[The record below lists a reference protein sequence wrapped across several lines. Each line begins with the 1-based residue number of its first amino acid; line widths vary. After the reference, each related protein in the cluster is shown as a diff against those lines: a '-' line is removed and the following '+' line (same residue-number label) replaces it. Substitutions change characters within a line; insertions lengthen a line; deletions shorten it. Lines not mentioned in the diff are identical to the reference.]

1 MKINRIITI
10 IMILL
15 QKEKISAKVL
25 ADKFAVSLRTI
36 YRDIEVVENAGIPI
50 ITFRGS
56 HGGISILKDYKIS
69 KGLFNKD
76 DVIILLKG
84 LNLLSSPILNENE
97 KSATLEKIKC
107 LLTQQEFNQ
116 VGDDVGKLAI
126 DLSPWFSKENIN
138 NKIAIIKM
146 ALQEQLLLSFNYIK
160 IKNEKVLRTVE
171 PYKLLF
177 KERQWYLQ
185 GYCLAKKDFRIFK
198 LSNMSDINKT
208 EIKFIRK
215 SVPDMFAGFKSN
227 MQQKIFKIKLLID
240 HSILERVLDYC
251 AEKDIEKLN
260 DAQYLVNF
268 DFIDDDYSY
277 GILMS
282 FGPNC
287 ICLEPEHVR
296 EQIIQRSEKL
306 LKSYYKSQLN

>member
-1 MKINRIITI
+1 VIR
-10 IMILL
+10 MILL

-69 KGLFNKD
+69 KGLFTKD

-126 DLSPWFSKENIN
+126 DLSPW
-138 NKIAIIKM
+138 
-146 ALQEQLLLSFNYIK
+146 ALPLLQPLS
-160 IKNEKVLRTVE
+160 
-171 PYKLLF
+171 LF
-177 KERQWYLQ
+177 YN
-185 GYCLAKKDFRIFK
+185 GYR
-198 LSNMSDINKT
+198 
-208 EIKFIRK
+208 R
-215 SVPDMFAGFKSN
+215 
-227 MQQKIFKIKLLID
+227 
-240 HSILERVLDYC
+240 
-251 AEKDIEKLN
+251 
-260 DAQYLVNF
+260 
-268 DFIDDDYSY
+268 
-277 GILMS
+277 
-282 FGPNC
+282 
-287 ICLEPEHVR
+287 
-296 EQIIQRSEKL
+296 L
-306 LKSYYKSQLN
+306 LKMVLEWIQLPLNN

>member
-69 KGLFNKD
+69 KGLFTKD

-107 LLTQQEFNQ
+107 LLTLQEFNQ

-227 MQQKIFKIKLLID
+227 TQQKIFKIKLLID

-282 FGPNC
+282 FGAGC

>member
-15 QKEKISAKVL
+15 QKEKISAKAL

-36 YRDIEVVENAGIPI
+36 YRDIEVIENASIPI

-56 HGGISILKDYKIS
+56 YGGISILKDYKIN
-69 KGLFNKD
+69 KGLFTKD

-97 KSATLEKIKC
+97 KSTTLEKIKC

-146 ALQEQLLLSFNYIK
+146 ALQEQLLISFNYMK

-251 AEKDIEKLN
+251 TEKDIEKLN

-282 FGPNC
+282 FGSGC

-296 EQIIQRSEKL
+296 KEIIQRSEKL
-306 LKSYYKSQLN
+306 IQRYYNL

>member
-69 KGLFNKD
+69 KGLFTKD

-146 ALQEQLLLSFNYIK
+146 ALQ
-160 IKNEKVLRTVE
+160 
-171 PYKLLF
+171 
-177 KERQWYLQ
+177 
-185 GYCLAKKDFRIFK
+185 
-198 LSNMSDINKT
+198 
-208 EIKFIRK
+208 
-215 SVPDMFAGFKSN
+215 
-227 MQQKIFKIKLLID
+227 
-240 HSILERVLDYC
+240 
-251 AEKDIEKLN
+251 
-260 DAQYLVNF
+260 
-268 DFIDDDYSY
+268 
-277 GILMS
+277 
-282 FGPNC
+282 
-287 ICLEPEHVR
+287 
-296 EQIIQRSEKL
+296 
-306 LKSYYKSQLN
+306 